1 MLIEIDFQ
9 KEKVKNHN
17 KILRSI
23 RGKPQ
28 VTLNNNLISIDEG
41 NFEMVAWPNPDQSST
56 EDKMTLYL
64 DSIRNSQRTNN
75 MRAIN
80 GNI

>member
-1 MLIEIDFQ
+1 MLIEIDYQ

-41 NFEMVAWPNPDQSST
+41 NFEVVAANQD
-56 EDKMTLYL
+56 
-64 DSIRNSQRTNN
+64 
-75 MRAIN
+75 
-80 GNI
+80 